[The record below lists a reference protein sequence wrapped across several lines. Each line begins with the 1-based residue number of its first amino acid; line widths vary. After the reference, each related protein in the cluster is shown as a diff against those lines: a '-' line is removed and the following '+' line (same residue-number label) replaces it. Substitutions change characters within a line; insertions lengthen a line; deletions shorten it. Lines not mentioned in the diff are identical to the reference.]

1 MRRKKLRLS
10 RILPP
15 LLLWIG
21 ALVCLF
27 PFFWLVRTSLM
38 DLREIYQQPPLLWSP
53 APHLENFQ
61 AIFSDDFPFLLYMK
75 NTFTIM
81 IPVVIGTVISSSM
94 AAYAFARIQFR
105 LKKFWFTLVLATM
118 MLPGAV
124 TMIPGFMMWN
134 YLGVVDTYVPLIVP
148 AFFGGGAFNIFLLR
162 QFIMGIPNT
171 LDEAAH
177 IEGAGFF
184 WTYAKIILPLI
195 KPSLVVVI
203 VFTVLGTWNDFMGPL
218 IILYSPEKYTLSLAM
233 QQFTGSAAS
242 NYGVVMA
249 GALMT
254 TLPAVLLF
262 MVCQKYFINGMVM
275 SGLKG

>member
-1 MRRKKLRLS
+1 MRRKKFRLS
-10 RILPP
+10 RVLPP

-53 APHLENFQ
+53 APHWENFQ

-81 IPVVIGTVISSSM
+81 IPVVVGTVISSSM

-134 YLGVVDTYVPLIVP
+134 YLGVVDTYVPLILP

-171 LDEAAH
+171 LDEAAR